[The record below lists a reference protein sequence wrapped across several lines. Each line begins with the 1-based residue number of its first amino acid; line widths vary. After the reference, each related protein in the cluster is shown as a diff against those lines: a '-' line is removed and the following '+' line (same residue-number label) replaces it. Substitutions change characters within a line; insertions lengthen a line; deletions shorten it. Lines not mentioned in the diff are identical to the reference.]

1 MTLSNTPPAGAGQV
15 QRVTK
20 TERLLKHI
28 AGLGLDRFGNPV
40 GIRATALAEATGIDK
55 DGISGL
61 LVPHVKSGRLVMCK
75 ITVPGER
82 GGPQSEYRAGP
93 GVPPPEF
100 TPLSTRRA
108 GIAISTPTRRSG
120 ATGAPA
126 PALSTPKPAAATI
139 DPLTLLKPQP
149 AVGTTTPAAGDPAP
163 PRGEPA
169 VTAQATPKP
178 APQKLKSALP
188 PAMASAGDV
197 TELPKLSIDQDGRL
211 QLGDTDDPARW
222 VFTPE
227 QTLAIGD
234 FLHATQGVWRP

>member
-15 QRVTK
+15 QRITK

-93 GVPPPEF
+93 GVPPSEF
-100 TPLSTRRA
+100 KLLNTKRA
-108 GIAISTPTRRSG
+108 GIAPSTPTRRIG
-120 ATGAPA
+120 TTGAPA
-126 PALSTPKPAAATI
+126 PALSTPKPAADTI
-139 DPLTLLKPQP
+139 NPLTLLKPQP
-149 AVGTTTPAAGDPAP
+149 AVGMATPAAGDPAP

-178 APQKLKSALP
+178 EARARMKKEPAAPK
-188 PAMASAGDV
+188 ASAGDV
-197 TELPKLSIDQDGRL
+197 RIGINDAGTLVIAIDDDSIELNPKQAKRL
-211 QLGDTDDPARW
+211 GYFMAGTA
-222 VFTPE
+222 
-227 QTLAIGD
+227 
-234 FLHATQGVWRP
+234 GVWNPF